1 MQLAFTEI
9 RRAKLRFGLLT
20 GAVGL
25 LVFLLL
31 FLNTLSGTLLR
42 FFVGALENNSAQVLV
57 FDSSARRNLLVSRV
71 SPAEIEQVREV
82 LGVAEAAPLSQATL
96 SADPGTGLTDIS
108 LWGFEPDM
116 PGQPAKIVEGRMP
129 GPGEAVV
136 DRSDISAGFE
146 IGKEMA
152 VAPLG
157 HRIKI
162 VGYSENSRYSV
173 LPTAY
178 VSLDEFAVAYRSAFP
193 QAREVPVNL
202 IAVNTDPGLDP
213 ADVAARITAA
223 VAGTEALD
231 RKTAAASVPGVESI
245 SQSFGV
251 ILAITFAIVLLVIG
265 FFFLILT
272 VQKLRVLVALR
283 AIGASVSDLG
293 KSLAFQIALVTAGG
307 CAAGVALLFLAIST
321 SSASFPLEVDVTLVL
336 ESTAAILA
344 MALVAGTFSLRRVAR
359 LDPAEAAQV
368 R

>member
-1 MQLAFTEI
+1 MQLAVTEI

-31 FLNTLSGTLLR
+31 FLNTLSATLLH
-42 FFVGALENNSAQVLV
+42 FFVGAIENNSAQVLV
-57 FDSSARRNLLVSRV
+57 FNESARRNLLVSRV
-71 SPAEIEQVREV
+71 NPADIEQIRRVP
-82 LGVAEAAPLSQATL
+82 GVAKAAPLSQTTL
-96 SADPGTGLTDIS
+96 SANSGLGLTDVSI
-108 LWGFEPDM
+108 WGFVPGM
-116 PGQPAKIVEGRMP
+116 PGQPAKIVEGRPP

-136 DRSDISAGFE
+136 DRADVSAGFE
-146 IGKEMA
+146 IGSEFE

-157 HRIKI
+157 HRIRI
-162 VGYSENSRYSV
+162 VGYSENFRYSV

-178 VSLDEFAVAYRSAFP
+178 VTLDEFEIAYRSAFP
-193 QAREVPVNL
+193 QARAIPVSL
-202 IAVNTDPGLDP
+202 VAVDTDSGIDP
-213 ADVAARITAA
+213 AEVATRITST

-245 SQSFGV
+245 RQSFGV
-251 ILAITFAIVLLVIG
+251 ILVITFAIVLLVIG

-272 VQKLRVLVALR
+272 VQKLRFLVALR
-283 AIGASVSDLG
+283 AIGASVLVLG

-307 CAAGVALLFLAIST
+307 CATGVALLFMATST
-321 SSASFPLEVDVTLVL
+321 SPASFPLDVDVKLVV

-344 MALVAGTFSLRRVAR
+344 MALLAGTFSLRRVAR
-359 LDPAEAAQV
+359 LEPAEAAQV